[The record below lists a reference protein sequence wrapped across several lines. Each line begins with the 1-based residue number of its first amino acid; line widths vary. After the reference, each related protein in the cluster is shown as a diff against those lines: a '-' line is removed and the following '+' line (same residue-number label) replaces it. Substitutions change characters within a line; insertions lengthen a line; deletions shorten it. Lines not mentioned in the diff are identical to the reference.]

1 MPQDKKIFV
10 KDDGRPVRF
19 FLHRSVKEGANRI
32 TSDIQASP
40 PPPPELYPL
49 MNTSRDQK
57 HGGKVVRDDGRADVV
72 LVDEEEDIDLI
83 RRRYHSNPDL
93 NKLGIYV
100 ETRGFVKRCLRND
113 VYRHQPPRRHA
124 MPGRPAGGPNARAY
138 VLSVRG
144 LSASC

>member
-1 MPQDKKIFV
+1 
-10 KDDGRPVRF
+10 
-19 FLHRSVKEGANRI
+19 
-32 TSDIQASP
+32 
-40 PPPPELYPL
+40 

-138 VLSVRG
+138 VLSIRG
-144 LSASC
+144 PSASC